1 MWFYWLHV
9 MVRKR
14 RESRGID
21 VGTQTQEVDAW
32 TQTTD
37 GDFRILNSSAVREKG
52 EKVSAIMA
60 ASRVASSTRR
70 LCLRYK
76 FFFYIA
82 IFLIGMQL
90 FLAWNFY
97 SFNQEEMKKLEVW
110 QRRVEALENKHQVC
124 YGFQLFTN
132 FFGHMCQHETLFL
145 MISVVFWVLIFYL
158 NNVHN
163 IGSIKRISR
172 RARAQAIGQVEGST
186 YHWHD
191 HDHACP

>member
-1 MWFYWLHV
+1 

-21 VGTQTQEVDAW
+21 VGTQTREVDAW

-37 GDFRILNSSAVREKG
+37 GDFRILNSSAVRGKG
-52 EKVSAIMA
+52 EKISAIMA

-76 FFFYIA
+76 FFFYVA
-82 IFLIGMQL
+82 IFLICMQL

-124 YGFQLFTN
+124 YGFSTFTN
-132 FFGHMCQHETLFL
+132 FFFGHMCQHVTLFIL
-145 MISVVFWVLIFYL
+145 LSNVLGVVLVLDTWDL
-158 NNVHN
+158 S
-163 IGSIKRISR
+163 SIK
-172 RARAQAIGQVEGST
+172 A
-186 YHWHD
+186 
-191 HDHACP
+191 